1 MKQLEYMRVVN
12 LTDVKKQ
19 SQARDR
25 LLLQQME
32 RELKREIIRRKK
44 AMIAKEVAED
54 EDEEAISKSDQ
65 KKPVK
70 IDPP

>member
-12 LTDVKKQ
+12 LTDVKKE
-19 SQARDR
+19 SQAKDR

-44 AMIAKEVAED
+44 AMIAKEEAED
-54 EDEEAISKSDQ
+54 EDEEAISKNDQ
-65 KKPVK
+65 KKPVI
-70 IDPP
+70 IDPL

>member
-44 AMIAKEVAED
+44 AMIAKE
-54 EDEEAISKSDQ
+54 EE
-65 KKPVK
+65 
-70 IDPP
+70 